1 MVKKK
6 FKTREEFLQD
16 NLNYF
21 WGKPEHQCKE
31 GKGCFYS
38 PKRESEGCAIGR
50 HLSLKLANKLDVEQ
64 ETGVVNDNIFNHLP
78 KWMQALG
85 HDFLVEMQALHDTG
99 IFVEKKKIVVNCK
112 MKSFVDMSKITFPE

>member
-21 WGKPEHQCKE
+21 WGKPERQCKD

-50 HLSLKLANKLDVEQ
+50 HLSLKLANKLDAAEDTEVA
-64 ETGVVNDNIFNHLP
+64 NDDIFNYLP

-85 HDFLVEMQALHDTG
+85 QDFLVGIQELHDSEV
-99 IFVEKKKIVVNCK
+99 FVEKREIRVNSY
-112 MKSFVDMSKITFPE
+112 MNSFVDMSKITFPE